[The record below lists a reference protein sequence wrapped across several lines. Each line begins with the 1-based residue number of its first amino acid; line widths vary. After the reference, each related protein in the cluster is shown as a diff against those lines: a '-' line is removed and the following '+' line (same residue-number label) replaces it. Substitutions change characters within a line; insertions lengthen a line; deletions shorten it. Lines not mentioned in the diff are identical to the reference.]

1 MSAEEQKAQ
10 AGAGSAD
17 ASAQPDPIAELE
29 AARSEAAQ
37 AKDQLLRLHAEMEN
51 VRRRATR
58 DVEAAH
64 KFGQEKLI
72 GALIPVVDNLERA
85 AASASAAAS
94 SPEATAIAE
103 GVELSLKLFVDT
115 LTRFDVQPIDPV
127 GEPFDP
133 QFHQAMTM
141 VENPNMEP
149 NSVMQVLQKGYSLHG
164 RLVRPAMVVVSRA
177 AAPKVDERA

>member
-1 MSAEEQKAQ
+1 MSTEQKPAEEQGAA
-10 AGAGSAD
+10 AGA
-17 ASAQPDPIAELE
+17 DPVAELE
-29 AARSEAAQ
+29 AARAEAAQ

-64 KFGQEKLI
+64 KFGLEKLI
-72 GALIPVVDNLERA
+72 GALVPVVDNLERA
-85 AASASAAAS
+85 AASATAAAS
-94 SPEATAIAE
+94 SPDATAIAE

-127 GEPFDP
+127 GQPFDP
-133 QFHQAMTM
+133 QFHQAMSM
-141 VENPNMEP
+141 VENPSMEP
-149 NSVMQVLQKGYSLHG
+149 NSVMAVLQKGYSLHG

-177 AAPKVDERA
+177 AAPRVDERA